1 MWWARLTDD
10 KAQYL
15 QQLSKN
21 IELCSAF
28 DTLLLI
34 PGLWSRIS
42 LEYVASVMLLHCDEV
57 ILIFHSF

>member
-10 KAQYL
+10 KARYL

-28 DTLLLI
+28 DALLSI
-34 PGLWSRIS
+34 PGLWGGMS
-42 LEYVASVMLLHCDEV
+42 LEPVANVMALHCDEV
-57 ILIFHSF
+57 ILILHSF